1 MFASQATCPLRAKHY
16 LTILIFVGVDAL
28 GRKVSPEGIAA
39 YESELA
45 AVQRLKDLGLNDL
58 YTGTNNLANI
68 SMVMLFL
75 NGAAQAALERK
86 IRMKKVLDIKR
97 RQRSPL
103 LPYFEKAFE
112 KLDHEHKDV
121 KKKQEIAK

>member
-1 MFASQATCPLRAKHY
+1 MLS
-16 LTILIFVGVDAL
+16 GVDAL

-45 AVQRLKDLGLNDL
+45 AVQRLKDLGLKDL
-58 YTGTNNLANI
+58 YVGASNIANI
-68 SMVMLFL
+68 AMVMIFF

-86 IRMKKVLDIKR
+86 IKMRKILDIKK
-97 RQRSPL
+97 RQKSPM

-112 KLDHEHKDV
+112 KLDNQHKAI

>member
-1 MFASQATCPLRAKHY
+1 M
-16 LTILIFVGVDAL
+16 DAL

-45 AVQRLKDLGLNDL
+45 AVQRLKDLGLKDL
-58 YTGTNNLANI
+58 YVGASNIANI
-68 SMVMLFL
+68 AMVMIFF

-86 IRMKKVLDIKR
+86 IKMRKILDIKK
-97 RQRSPL
+97 RQKSPT

-112 KLDHEHKDV
+112 KLDNQHKAI